1 MLGLKLIANSID
13 TCPSGSLAPNPR
25 AGNNLSLQSVT
36 QWNDSG
42 QETHALTFIVDL
54 TDGNH
59 RKEWTI
65 KYVSTR
71 YSQKR
76 MKC

>member
-42 QETHALTFIVDL
+42 QETHASTFIVDL

-59 RKEWTI
+59 RKE
-65 KYVSTR
+65 
-71 YSQKR
+71 
-76 MKC
+76 